1 MEIDVKKITTAD
13 WLDLMSSLYEAV
25 MEVEKEREE
34 KEAV

>member
-13 WLDLMSSLYEAV
+13 WLDLMASLYEAV

-34 KEAV
+34 KEVV

>member
-25 MEVEKEREE
+25 MESEQEQEE